1 MVIILVLSFE
11 KGEGKNLWMKL
22 GEHWEGGESIHL
34 NRKFSEY
41 RYHIIQVWLLPGS
54 RYNYA
59 TPAVVTL

>member
-1 MVIILVLSFE
+1 
-11 KGEGKNLWMKL
+11 MKL

-41 RYHIIQVWLLPGS
+41 RYHIIQVWLSKQLYIVATS
-54 RYNYA
+54 RKYNYA